1 MSGLE
6 QATRLWSSLRSFGAR
21 RLIAMGVVLVTVLLA
36 VTFGAYYLSQPE
48 RVPLYTGLSRDD
60 VGRIGGALKD
70 AGISFDV
77 SSDGTAVL
85 VGHSD
90 TVRARMLLA
99 EKGLPQSASSG
110 YELFNE
116 VGSFGLTSFMQ
127 DVTRTRALEGELART
142 IQAMDGV
149 KAARVHIV
157 LPERG
162 SFRSEQQPASASIVI
177 RTDNADDMRSAQA
190 IRHLV
195 ASAVPGMKLENVTL
209 LNTEGTVLA
218 SGDNGA
224 NASGGLMAMLEQ
236 QVSSEL
242 EEKIRRTLAPYLG
255 IGNFQ
260 VSVAT
265 ELNTDQTKTSET
277 IFDPASRVE
286 RSVRV
291 VKENALAQNSSA
303 APPASVQEGI
313 PEQALASDS
322 GKNSN
327 EENQRREETTNFEI
341 SSKTIETAHDGYAI
355 HKLSIAVMVN
365 RDKLKALGG
374 EGTDDATPPET
385 QLMEIEQLVSSA
397 AGLDKDRG
405 DQMKVAAV
413 TFLDGGKEMEPV
425 PGPGIV
431 EIVVRQ
437 IGTII
442 NAGTILV
449 VAILLIWFGLK
460 PAVKVILA
468 RPDSKPSEVA
478 AIAGPGQAVAALPPG
493 PSGAIAPPEPQ
504 VSLIGDLTSKINRQP
519 QKRLEQI
526 IEFDEGQAAAV
537 LKQWLGQEARA

>member
-1 MSGLE
+1 M
-6 QATRLWSSLRSFGAR
+6 
-21 RLIAMGVVLVTVLLA
+21 
-36 VTFGAYYLSQPE
+36 
-48 RVPLYTGLSRDD
+48 
-60 VGRIGGALKD
+60 
-70 AGISFDV
+70 
-77 SSDGTAVL
+77 
-85 VGHSD
+85 
-90 TVRARMLLA
+90 
-99 EKGLPQSASSG
+99 
-110 YELFNE
+110 
-116 VGSFGLTSFMQ
+116 
-127 DVTRTRALEGELART
+127 
-142 IQAMDGV
+142 
-149 KAARVHIV
+149 
-157 LPERG
+157 
-162 SFRSEQQPASASIVI
+162 
-177 RTDNADDMRSAQA
+177 
-190 IRHLV
+190 
-195 ASAVPGMKLENVTL
+195 
-209 LNTEGTVLA
+209 
-218 SGDNGA
+218 
-224 NASGGLMAMLEQ
+224 
-236 QVSSEL
+236 
-242 EEKIRRTLAPYLG
+242 
-255 IGNFQ
+255 
-260 VSVAT
+260 
-265 ELNTDQTKTSET
+265 
-277 IFDPASRVE
+277 
-286 RSVRV
+286 RV

-303 APPASVQEGI
+303 TPPASVQEGI

-365 RDKLKALGG
+365 REKLKALGG

-397 AGLDKDRG
+397 AGFDKDRG

-413 TFLDGGKEMEPV
+413 TFLDGGTEMEPV

-468 RPDSKPSEVA
+468 RSDSKPSEVT

-493 PSGAIAPPEPQ
+493 PSGAISPPEPQ

-526 IEFDEGQAAAV
+526 IEFDEAQAAAV